1 MLTFTKQL
9 FSLNTIQFP
18 KTQSSTYLKAQT
30 FYNPPSNAANLQ
42 LRTSRIHTQKPLYLQ
57 SDIREFHLQVLANAN
72 RLEIRR

>member
-1 MLTFTKQL
+1 MLTFSKQL
-9 FSLNTIQFP
+9 FSLHTIQFP

-30 FYNPPSNAANLQ
+30 FYNPPQKRQTCNCE
-42 LRTSRIHTQKPLYLQ
+42 TSRIHTQKPLYLQ